1 MTIAIISI
9 LISSIALVAVAV
21 SLLLQA
27 RQLRASQI
35 QTSRAAQVELIK
47 LAFDNRELVSEIYG
61 NKSEDY
67 FKGAYINWLVKY
79 LELSYS
85 MKVISEDSARLQ
97 ITRLFT
103 ADYPYEW
110 WARVRDVY
118 DVEATTKSER
128 RFLAITDE
136 AFRLA
141 TQQRQSNPAE
151 AQLSMSSQVFAC
163 RR

>member
-1 MTIAIISI
+1 MTIAIIST
-9 LISSIALVAVAV
+9 LISSIALVGVAV

-27 RQLRASQI
+27 RQLRANQI

-47 LAFDNRELVSEIYG
+47 LAVDNRELVSEIYG
-61 NKSEDY
+61 EKPEAY
-67 FKGAYINWLVKY
+67 LKGTYINWFIKY

-85 MKVISEDSARLQ
+85 MKVISKDSVQLQ

-118 DVEATTKSER
+118 HVEATTRRER
-128 RFLAITDE
+128 QFLAITDE

-141 TQQRQSNPAE
+141 TQQRKSGGTSVTP
-151 AQLSMSSQVFAC
+151 V
-163 RR
+163 